1 MCVLAGDAAASR
13 VFARMGVSRMSRWRV
28 CICFGT
34 VAYQRGI
41 LMVSA
46 LALLPRVETLTA
58 ISLILAV
65 DLAIEIVRLRSPSV
79 NDRFIRM
86 AARCCVRPS
95 TGRSRG
101 RLRSWPVVS
110 RRRFSFPY
118 PLRWRESFSSRSGT
132 PRRRQWVSS
141 SGGPGSSQEPG
152 RDGGFPGGVGLVS
165 LGVTLFSSTPPFG
178 ALVAGAV
185 TAAAVELL
193 PLPVDDNF
201 TIPVASAAVM
211 HLLS

>member
-1 MCVLAGDAAASR
+1 
-13 VFARMGVSRMSRWRV
+13 
-28 CICFGT
+28 
-34 VAYQRGI
+34 
-41 LMVSA
+41 MVSA

-86 AARCCVRPS
+86 AAPLLRPAEH
-95 TGRSRG
+95 GKI
-101 RLRSWPVVS
+101 
-110 RRRFSFPY
+110 
-118 PLRWRESFSSRSGT
+118 SGT
-132 PRRRQWVSS
+132 PPFLAGCLASAVLFPLPVAMAGILFLTFGDAAATTVGEQF
-141 SGGPGSSQEPG
+141 G
-152 RDGGFPGGVGLVS
+152 RTRIGAKSLEGTAAFLAASALVS